1 MNRLMSSYKGSPAAR
16 MFTLRIVFALALAAT
31 LTGCA
36 VGPKYRRPTVNLQPF
51 HNAPSIEARTTSLPA
66 PPLDQ
71 WWTSFHDPELTR
83 IVKRALDQNLDL
95 AAAMTRVQ
103 QARAAAQGAGARRM
117 PSGNLYASTTTLYQ
131 STESMTGRLAS
142 HLPGYSRTQNYYD
155 LGFIASW
162 ETDLFGGLKKGAQA
176 ATAEAQAA
184 EASHTGTR
192 ITVAAEAA
200 DAYMQIRGAQARLI
214 FAKDQIVT
222 DEHLVELVQQRKDAG
237 VASDRELAQAQ
248 ALLSQAKATIP
259 LLTVSLETQ
268 LNRLDVLMGAQP
280 GTYAAELSSVADIP
294 DVPEISGYGTPTD
307 LLRRRPDII
316 AAERMVAAS
325 NARIGQALAEYYP
338 KLSLSG
344 IVGSQ
349 ALAPAHL
356 FEQQG
361 FQPIS
366 VVGLR
371 WRLFDFGAVAAEV
384 KRARGANAEALLQY
398 QSSALHAAEDVEGA
412 FSLLVQSEN
421 RRNEILHEIAELQRV
436 RDLSEQSYT
445 AGVIALTDVHAITA
459 RAETVTAAKAKA
471 VQAAADEARYRGLV
485 KTGAVSASTYDQIKA
500 ASDAAQAELAAATA
514 QEQVARDEGG
524 YSQLVADADGIVV
537 ETLAEPGQ
545 VVIFA
550 NDLS

>member
-1 MNRLMSSYKGSPAAR
+1 MS
-16 MFTLRIVFALALAAT
+16 LALALGAS

-36 VGPKYRRPTVNLQPF
+36 VGPKYHRPTVKLQPF
-51 HNAPSIEARTTSLPA
+51 HNAPSIETRTASLSA

-71 WWTSFHDPELTR
+71 WWAGFRDPELTR
-83 IVKRALDQNLDL
+83 IVNRALDENLDL

-117 PSGNLYASTTTLYQ
+117 PSGSINASTTSLYQ
-131 STESMTGRLAS
+131 STESMSGRVAS
-142 HLPGYSRTQNYYD
+142 HLPGYDRHQNYFD

-176 ATAEAQAA
+176 AAAEAQAA
-184 EASHTGTR
+184 EALHTGTR

-200 DAYMQIRGAQARLI
+200 DAYMQIRGAQARLN
-214 FAKDQIVT
+214 FAKDQIST
-222 DEHLVELVQQRKDAG
+222 DKHLVELVQQRRDAG
-237 VASDRELAQAQ
+237 IASDRELAQAQ
-248 ALLSQAKATIP
+248 ALLSQANATVP
-259 LLTVSLETQ
+259 LLTVSLEAQ

-280 GTYAAELSSVADIP
+280 GTYAAELTPVIDIP
-294 DVPEISGYGTPTD
+294 DVPEISGFGTPTD

-316 AAERMVAAS
+316 AAERMIAAS

-371 WRLFDFGAVAAEV
+371 WRLFDFGLVAAEV

-398 QSSALHAAEDVEGA
+398 RSSVLHAAEDVEDA

-421 RRNEILHEIAELQRV
+421 RRNEILREIAELQRV
-436 RDLSEQSYT
+436 RDLSQQSYS
-445 AGVIALTDVHAITA
+445 AGVIALTDVLDADRQLLAAKDDLAVARESAA
-459 RAETVTAAKAKA
+459 RAAIGS
-471 VQAAADEARYRGLV
+471 YRAL
-485 KTGAVSASTYDQIKA
+485 
-500 ASDAAQAELAAATA
+500 
-514 QEQVARDEGG
+514 GG
-524 YSQLVADADGIVV
+524 GWLQ
-537 ETLAEPGQ
+537 
-545 VVIFA
+545 
-550 NDLS
+550 

>member
-1 MNRLMSSYKGSPAAR
+1 MNSLRSDKASLAAR
-16 MFTLRIVFALALAAT
+16 KFILRMSLALALGAS
-31 LTGCA
+31 LSGCA
-36 VGPKYRRPTVNLQPF
+36 VGPKYHRPTVDLQAF
-51 HNAPSIEARTTSLPA
+51 HNAPSIETRAASLPA
-66 PPLDQ
+66 APLDQ
-71 WWTSFHDPELTR
+71 WWTGFHDPELTR

-95 AAAMTRVQ
+95 AAAMARVQ
-103 QARAAAQGAGARRM
+103 QAHAAARGAGAQRL

-142 HLPGYSRTQNYYD
+142 HAPGYSRTQNYYD
-155 LGFIASW
+155 LRFIASW

-176 ATAEAQAA
+176 APAEAQAA
-184 EASHTGTR
+184 EAGHTGTR

-214 FAKDQIVT
+214 FARGQIVT
-222 DEHLVELVQQRKDAG
+222 DEHLVELVQQRRDAG

-259 LLTVSLETQ
+259 LITASLEAQ

-294 DVPEISGYGTPTD
+294 DVPEISAYGTPTD

-316 AAERMVAAS
+316 AAERMIAAS
-325 NARIGQALAEYYP
+325 NARIGQALSDYYP

-366 VVGLR
+366 VGGLR

-384 KRARGANAEALLQY
+384 KRARGANAEALIQY
-398 QSSALHAAEDVEGA
+398 QSSVLHAAEDVEDA

-436 RDLSEQSYT
+436 RDLSEQSYS
-445 AGVIALTDVHAITA
+445 AGVIALTDVLDADRQLLAAKGDIAVARERAA
-459 RAETVTAAKAKA
+459 RAA
-471 VQAAADEARYRGLV
+471 VGSYRPL
-485 KTGAVSASTYDQIKA
+485 
-500 ASDAAQAELAAATA
+500 
-514 QEQVARDEGG
+514 GG
-524 YSQLVADADGIVV
+524 GWL
-537 ETLAEPGQ
+537 P
-545 VVIFA
+545 
-550 NDLS
+550 

>member
-16 MFTLRIVFALALAAT
+16 MFTLRIAFALALATT

-51 HNAPSIEARTTSLPA
+51 HNVPSIEARTSSLPA

-71 WWTSFHDPELTR
+71 WWTGFRDPELTR

-103 QARAAAQGAGARRM
+103 QARAAAQGAGAQRM
-117 PSGNLYASTTTLYQ
+117 PSGNLYAATTTLYQ
-131 STESMTGRLAS
+131 STESMTGRFAANT
-142 HLPGYSRTQNYYD
+142 PGYNRTQNYYD

-184 EASHTGTR
+184 EASQTGTR

-214 FAKDQIVT
+214 FAKDQVAT

-259 LLTVSLETQ
+259 LLTVSLEAQ

-294 DVPEISGYGTPTD
+294 EVPEISSYGTPTD

-316 AAERMVAAS
+316 AAERRVSWRTWNRLEVARS
-325 NARIGQALAEYYP
+325 SRGIRDLLP
-338 KLSLSG
+338 STPSL
-344 IVGSQ
+344 GSQ
-349 ALAPAHL
+349 ANVAQSMSNGAHRFVRFHL
-356 FEQQG
+356 NEHGEVRSRTWKKMRSTNF
-361 FQPIS
+361 FVPRIAR
-366 VVGLR
+366 VGTAKEITSCSC
-371 WRLFDFGAVAAEV
+371 FSTT
-384 KRARGANAEALLQY
+384 RA
-398 QSSALHAAEDVEGA
+398 
-412 FSLLVQSEN
+412 
-421 RRNEILHEIAELQRV
+421 HEPPRP
-436 RDLSEQSYT
+436 RKS
-445 AGVIALTDVHAITA
+445 
-459 RAETVTAAKAKA
+459 
-471 VQAAADEARYRGLV
+471 
-485 KTGAVSASTYDQIKA
+485 
-500 ASDAAQAELAAATA
+500 
-514 QEQVARDEGG
+514 
-524 YSQLVADADGIVV
+524 
-537 ETLAEPGQ
+537 
-545 VVIFA
+545 
-550 NDLS
+550 

>member
-1 MNRLMSSYKGSPAAR
+1 MSYMFSYKESPTAR
-16 MFTLRIVFALALAAT
+16 KFTLRMSLALALGASM
-31 LTGCA
+31 TGCA
-36 VGPKYRRPTVNLQPF
+36 VGPKYHRPTVNLQPF
-51 HNAPSIEARTTSLPA
+51 HNAPSIETRTAALPA

-71 WWTSFHDPELTR
+71 WWTGFHDPQLTR

-95 AAAMTRVQ
+95 AAAMARVQ
-103 QARAAAQGAGARRM
+103 QARAAAQGAGAQRM
-117 PSGNLYASTTTLYQ
+117 PSGNLYASTTTLSQ
-131 STESMTGRLAS
+131 STESMTGRLGS
-142 HLPGYSRTQNYYD
+142 HLPGYDRHQNYYD

-176 ATAEAQAA
+176 AAAEAQAA
-184 EASHTGTR
+184 EAGHTGTR

-200 DAYMQIRGAQARLI
+200 DAYMQIRGAQARLN
-214 FAKDQIVT
+214 FAKDQIST
-222 DEHLVELVQQRKDAG
+222 DKHLVELVQQRRDAG
-237 VASDRELAQAQ
+237 IASDRELAQAQ

-259 LLTVSLETQ
+259 LIAVSLEVQ

-280 GTYAAELSSVADIP
+280 GTYAAELTSVADIP
-294 DVPEISGYGTPTD
+294 DVPAISGFGNPTD

-325 NARIGQALAEYYP
+325 NARIGQALADYYP

-361 FQPIS
+361 FQPVS

-398 QSSALHAAEDVEGA
+398 RRSVLHAAEDVEDA

-421 RRNEILHEIAELQRV
+421 RRNEVVREIAELQRV
-436 RDLSEQSYT
+436 RDLSKESYA
-445 AGVIALTDVHAITA
+445 AGVIGLTDVLDADRQLLAAKDDLAVARESAA
-459 RAETVTAAKAKA
+459 RAA
-471 VQAAADEARYRGLV
+471 VGSYRAL
-485 KTGAVSASTYDQIKA
+485 
-500 ASDAAQAELAAATA
+500 
-514 QEQVARDEGG
+514 GG
-524 YSQLVADADGIVV
+524 GWL
-537 ETLAEPGQ
+537 P
-545 VVIFA
+545 
-550 NDLS
+550 

>member
-1 MNRLMSSYKGSPAAR
+1 
-16 MFTLRIVFALALAAT
+16 
-31 LTGCA
+31 
-36 VGPKYRRPTVNLQPF
+36 
-51 HNAPSIEARTTSLPA
+51 
-66 PPLDQ
+66 
-71 WWTSFHDPELTR
+71 
-83 IVKRALDQNLDL
+83 
-95 AAAMTRVQ
+95 
-103 QARAAAQGAGARRM
+103 M
-117 PSGNLYASTTTLYQ
+117 PSGNLYASTTTLHQ

-214 FAKDQIVT
+214 FAKDQIST

-248 ALLSQAKATIP
+248 ALLSQAKTTIP
-259 LLTVSLETQ
+259 LITVSLEAQ

-280 GTYAAELSSVADIP
+280 GTYATELSSVANIP
-294 DVPEISGYGTPTD
+294 DLPEISGYGTPTD

-338 KLSLSG
+338 KLSISG
-344 IVGSQ
+344 IAGSQ

-384 KRARGANAEALLQY
+384 KQARGANAEALIQY
-398 QSSALHAAEDVEGA
+398 QSSVLHAAEDVEDA

-421 RRNEILHEIAELQRV
+421 RRNEIVREIAELRRV
-436 RDLSEQSYT
+436 RDLSEQSYA
-445 AGVIALTDVHAITA
+445 AGVIALTDVLDADRQLLAAKDDLAVARESAA
-459 RAETVTAAKAKA
+459 RAA
-471 VQAAADEARYRGLV
+471 VGSYRAL
-485 KTGAVSASTYDQIKA
+485 
-500 ASDAAQAELAAATA
+500 
-514 QEQVARDEGG
+514 GG
-524 YSQLVADADGIVV
+524 GWLQ
-537 ETLAEPGQ
+537 
-545 VVIFA
+545 
-550 NDLS
+550 

>member
-1 MNRLMSSYKGSPAAR
+1 MLSYKGPSAAQK
-16 MFTLRIVFALALAAT
+16 FTLRMGFALALGAT

-36 VGPKYRRPTVNLQPF
+36 VGPKYHRPTVNLQPF
-51 HNAPSIEARTTSLPA
+51 HNAPSIETRTSSLSA

-71 WWTSFHDPELTR
+71 WWTGFRDPELTQ

-103 QARAAAQGAGARRM
+103 QARAAAQGAGARRT

-184 EASHTGTR
+184 EASQTGTR

-214 FAKDQIVT
+214 FAKDQIAT

-259 LLTVSLETQ
+259 LLTVSLEAQ

-280 GTYAAELSSVADIP
+280 GTYAAELSSVAAIP
-294 DVPEISGYGTPTD
+294 DVPQVSDYGTPTD

-325 NARIGQALAEYYP
+325 NARIGQALSEYYP
-338 KLSLSG
+338 KLSVSG

-398 QSSALHAAEDVEGA
+398 QSSALHAAEDVEDA
-412 FSLLVQSEN
+412 FTLLVQSEN
-421 RRNEILHEIAELQRV
+421 RRNEILREIAELQRA
-436 RDLSEQSYT
+436 RDLSEQSYA
-445 AGVIALTDVHAITA
+445 AGVIGLTDVLDAD
-459 RAETVTAAKAKA
+459 RQLLAAK
-471 VQAAADEARYRGLV
+471 D
-485 KTGAVSASTYDQIKA
+485 D
-500 ASDAAQAELAAATA
+500 LA
-514 QEQVARDEGG
+514 VARQSAAGAAVGSYRALGG
-524 YSQLVADADGIVV
+524 GWL
-537 ETLAEPGQ
+537 P
-545 VVIFA
+545 
-550 NDLS
+550 

>member
-1 MNRLMSSYKGSPAAR
+1 MLSYKGSSAAQK
-16 MFTLRIVFALALAAT
+16 FTLRMGFALALGAS

-36 VGPKYRRPTVNLQPF
+36 VGPKYRRPTANLQPF
-51 HNAPSIEARTTSLPA
+51 HNAPSIETRTAALSA

-71 WWTSFHDPELTR
+71 WWTGFHDPALTR
-83 IVKRALDQNLDL
+83 IVKRALDENLDL

-103 QARAAAQGAGARRM
+103 QARAAAQGAGAQRM
-117 PSGNLYASTTTLYQ
+117 PSGNLNASTTTLYQ
-131 STESMTGRLAS
+131 STESMTGRLAA
-142 HLPGYSRTQNYYD
+142 HMPGYDRHQNYYD

-184 EASHTGTR
+184 EALHTGTR

-200 DAYMQIRGAQARLI
+200 DAYMQIRGAQARLT
-214 FAKDQIVT
+214 FAKDQIST
-222 DEHLVELVQQRKDAG
+222 DKHLVELVQQRRDAG
-237 VASDRELAQAQ
+237 IASDRELAQAQ
-248 ALLSQAKATIP
+248 ALLSQARATVP
-259 LLTVSLETQ
+259 LITVSLEAQ

-280 GTYAAELSSVADIP
+280 GTYAAELTSVVDIP
-294 DVPEISGYGTPTD
+294 DVPEISGFGTPTD

-361 FQPIS
+361 FQPVS

-371 WRLFDFGAVAAEV
+371 WRLFDFGTVAAEV

-398 QSSALHAAEDVEGA
+398 RSSVLHAAEDVEDA

-421 RRNEILHEIAELQRV
+421 RRNEILREIAELQRV
-436 RDLSEQSYT
+436 RDLSEQSYA
-445 AGVIALTDVHAITA
+445 AGVIGLTDVLDADRQLLAAKDDLAVARESAA
-459 RAETVTAAKAKA
+459 RAAIGS
-471 VQAAADEARYRGLV
+471 YRAL
-485 KTGAVSASTYDQIKA
+485 
-500 ASDAAQAELAAATA
+500 
-514 QEQVARDEGG
+514 GG
-524 YSQLVADADGIVV
+524 GWL
-537 ETLAEPGQ
+537 P
-545 VVIFA
+545 
-550 NDLS
+550 

>member
-1 MNRLMSSYKGSPAAR
+1 MNSLRLSDKGSPAAR
-16 MFTLRIVFALALAAT
+16 KFIRRMSLALALGAS
-31 LTGCA
+31 LSGCA
-36 VGPKYRRPTVNLQPF
+36 VGPKYQRPTVKLQPF

-66 PPLDQ
+66 PSLDQ
-71 WWTSFHDPELTR
+71 WWTGFRDPELTR
-83 IVKRALDQNLDL
+83 IVNRALEQNLDL
-95 AAAMTRVQ
+95 AAAIARVQ

-117 PSGNLYASTTTLYQ
+117 PSGNLYASTTTLSQ
-131 STESMTGRLAS
+131 STESMTGRAAS
-142 HLPGYSRTQNYYD
+142 HLPGYDRHQNYYD

-162 ETDLFGGLKKGAQA
+162 ETDLFGGLKKGVQA

-184 EASHTGTR
+184 EALQTGTR

-200 DAYMQIRGAQARLI
+200 DAYMRIRGAQARLV
-214 FAKDQIVT
+214 FAKDQIAT

-237 VASDRELAQAQ
+237 VASDRELAQGQ

-259 LLTVSLETQ
+259 LLTIALEAQ

-294 DVPEISGYGTPTD
+294 DVPEISGYATPTD

-325 NARIGQALAEYYP
+325 NAHIGQALAEYYP

-349 ALAPAHL
+349 AVAPAHL

-384 KRARGANAEALLQY
+384 KRARGANAEAVIQY
-398 QSSALHAAEDVEGA
+398 QSSVLHAAEDVEDA

-421 RRNEILHEIAELQRV
+421 RRNEILREIAELQRV
-436 RDLSEQSYT
+436 RDLSEESYA
-445 AGVIALTDVHAITA
+445 AGVIPLTDVLDAHRQLLAAKDDLAVAQESAA
-459 RAETVTAAKAKA
+459 RAAIGS
-471 VQAAADEARYRGLV
+471 YRAL
-485 KTGAVSASTYDQIKA
+485 
-500 ASDAAQAELAAATA
+500 
-514 QEQVARDEGG
+514 GG
-524 YSQLVADADGIVV
+524 GWL
-537 ETLAEPGQ
+537 P
-545 VVIFA
+545 
-550 NDLS
+550 

>member
-1 MNRLMSSYKGSPAAR
+1 MFSYIYSFSPRKSIWRLGLAIALMAA
-16 MFTLRIVFALALAAT
+16 LS
-31 LTGCA
+31 GCA
-36 VGPKYRRPTVNLQPF
+36 VGPKYHPATVTLQPF
-51 HNAPSIEARTTSLPA
+51 HNASSIEARTASLPA

-71 WWTSFHDPELTR
+71 WWTGFHDPELTR
-83 IVKRALDQNLDL
+83 IVQRALDENLDL

-103 QARAAAQGAGARRM
+103 QARAAARGAGAQRM
-117 PSGNLYASTTTLYQ
+117 PSGNLYASTTTLSQ
-131 STESMTGRLAS
+131 STESMTGRAAS
-142 HLPGYSRTQNYYD
+142 HLPGYDRRQNYYD
-155 LGFIASW
+155 LGFTASW
-162 ETDLFGGLKKGAQA
+162 ETDLFGGLKKGAEA

-184 EASHTGTR
+184 EAQRTGTR

-214 FAKDQIVT
+214 FAKDQIST
-222 DEHLVELVQQRKDAG
+222 DAHLVELVQQRKDAG

-259 LLTVSLETQ
+259 LLTVSLEAQ

-280 GTYAAELSSVADIP
+280 GTYAAELTPVVDIP
-294 DVPEISGYGTPTD
+294 DVPEISGFGTATD

-349 ALAPAHL
+349 AVAPAHL

-371 WRLFDFGAVAAEV
+371 WRLFDFGRVAAEV
-384 KRARGANAEALLQY
+384 EGARGANAEALLQY
-398 QSSALHAAEDVEGA
+398 RSSVLHAAEDVEDA

-421 RRNEILHEIAELQRV
+421 RRNEILREIAELQRV

-445 AGVIALTDVHAITA
+445 AGVIALTDVLDADRQLLAAKDELAVARESSA
-459 RAETVTAAKAKA
+459 RAAIGS
-471 VQAAADEARYRGLV
+471 YRAL
-485 KTGAVSASTYDQIKA
+485 
-500 ASDAAQAELAAATA
+500 
-514 QEQVARDEGG
+514 GG
-524 YSQLVADADGIVV
+524 GWL
-537 ETLAEPGQ
+537 P
-545 VVIFA
+545 
-550 NDLS
+550 

>member
-1 MNRLMSSYKGSPAAR
+1 MNASRLSDKGSPAAR
-16 MFTLRIVFALALAAT
+16 KFILRMSLALALGAS
-31 LTGCA
+31 LSGCA
-36 VGPKYRRPTVNLQPF
+36 VGPKYQRPTVKLQPF
-51 HNAPSIEARTTSLPA
+51 HNAPSVETRNAALPP

-71 WWTSFHDPELTR
+71 WWTGFRDPELTR

-95 AAAMTRVQ
+95 AAAMTRMQ

-184 EASHTGTR
+184 EASHTGTC

-200 DAYMQIRGAQARLI
+200 DAYMQIRGAQARLN
-214 FAKDQIVT
+214 FAKDQIST
-222 DEHLVELVQQRKDAG
+222 DKHLVELVQQRRDAG
-237 VASDRELAQAQ
+237 IASDRELAQAQ
-248 ALLSQAKATIP
+248 ALLSQANATVP
-259 LLTVSLETQ
+259 LLTVSLEAQ

-294 DVPEISGYGTPTD
+294 DVPEISGFGTPTD

-325 NARIGQALAEYYP
+325 NARIGQALSEYYP

-384 KRARGANAEALLQY
+384 KRTRGANAEALLQY
-398 QSSALHAAEDVEGA
+398 RSVVLRAAEDVENA
-412 FSLLVQSEN
+412 FTLLVQSEN
-421 RRNEILHEIAELQRV
+421 RRNEILREIAELQRV
-436 RDLSEQSYT
+436 RDLSQQSYA
-445 AGVIALTDVHAITA
+445 AGVIALTDVLDADRQLLLAKDELAVARESAA
-459 RAETVTAAKAKA
+459 RAA
-471 VQAAADEARYRGLV
+471 VGSYRAL
-485 KTGAVSASTYDQIKA
+485 
-500 ASDAAQAELAAATA
+500 
-514 QEQVARDEGG
+514 GG
-524 YSQLVADADGIVV
+524 GWLQ
-537 ETLAEPGQ
+537 
-545 VVIFA
+545 
-550 NDLS
+550 

>member
-1 MNRLMSSYKGSPAAR
+1 MNRLMAFYKAPLGAR
-16 MFTLRIVFALALAAT
+16 KFTLRVGSVLALAAT

-36 VGPKYRRPTVNLQPF
+36 VGPKYQRPSVKLQPF
-51 HNAPSIEARTTSLPA
+51 HNAPSIETRTTSLPA

-71 WWTSFHDPELTR
+71 WWTGFRDPELTR
-83 IVKRALDQNLDL
+83 IVNRGLDQNLDL

-131 STESMTGRLAS
+131 STESMTGRLAA
-142 HLPGYSRTQNYYD
+142 HTPGYDRHQNYYD

-184 EASHTGTR
+184 EALHIGTR
-192 ITVAAEAA
+192 VTVAAEGA

-214 FAKDQIVT
+214 FANDQIAT
-222 DEHLVELVQQRKDAG
+222 DKHLVELVQQRRDAG
-237 VASDRELAQAQ
+237 VASNRELAQAQ

-259 LLTVSLETQ
+259 LLTVSLEAQ

-280 GTYAAELSSVADIP
+280 GTYAAELNSVAEIP
-294 DVPEISGYGTPTD
+294 DVPEISGYGTPTE

-325 NARIGQALAEYYP
+325 NARIGQALADYYP

-349 ALAPAHL
+349 AVAPAHL

-366 VVGLR
+366 LLGLR

-384 KRARGANAEALLQY
+384 KRARGVNAEALLQY
-398 QSSALHAAEDVEGA
+398 RSSVLHAAEDVEDA
-412 FSLLVQSEN
+412 FSLLAQSEN
-421 RRNEILHEIAELQRV
+421 RRNEIVREIAELQRV
-436 RDLSEQSYT
+436 RDLSQESYA
-445 AGVIALTDVHAITA
+445 AGVIGLTDVLDADRQLLAAKDDLAVARESAA
-459 RAETVTAAKAKA
+459 RAA
-471 VQAAADEARYRGLV
+471 VGSYRAL
-485 KTGAVSASTYDQIKA
+485 
-500 ASDAAQAELAAATA
+500 
-514 QEQVARDEGG
+514 GG
-524 YSQLVADADGIVV
+524 GWL
-537 ETLAEPGQ
+537 P
-545 VVIFA
+545 
-550 NDLS
+550 

>member
-1 MNRLMSSYKGSPAAR
+1 MNCLISSYIDSPAAR
-16 MFTLRIVFALALAAT
+16 KFILRMSLALALGASM
-31 LTGCA
+31 TGCA
-36 VGPKYRRPTVNLQPF
+36 VGPKYHRPTANLQPF
-51 HNAPSIEARTTSLPA
+51 HNAASIETRTASLPA

-71 WWTSFHDPELTR
+71 WWTGFRDPELTR
-83 IVKRALDQNLDL
+83 IVKRALDENLDL

-103 QARAAAQGAGARRM
+103 QARAAALGAGAQRM
-117 PSGNLYASTTTLYQ
+117 PSANLYASTTTLSQ
-131 STESMTGRLAS
+131 STESMTGRLAA
-142 HLPGYSRTQNYYD
+142 HMPGYDRLQNYYD

-162 ETDLFGGLKKGAQA
+162 ETDLFGGLRKGAQA

-184 EASHTGTR
+184 EALHTGTR

-200 DAYMQIRGAQARLI
+200 DAYMRVRGAQARLI
-214 FAKDQIVT
+214 FAKDQIET
-222 DEHLVELVQQRKDAG
+222 DKHLVELVQQRRDAG

-259 LLTVSLETQ
+259 LLTVSLEAQ

-325 NARIGQALAEYYP
+325 NARIGQALAGYYP
-338 KLSLSG
+338 KLSVSG

-398 QSSALHAAEDVEGA
+398 RSSVLHAAEDVEDA

-421 RRNEILHEIAELQRV
+421 RRNEIVREIAELQRV
-436 RDLSEQSYT
+436 RDLSQQSYA
-445 AGVIALTDVHAITA
+445 AGVIGLTDVLDAD
-459 RAETVTAAKAKA
+459 RQLLAAK
-471 VQAAADEARYRGLV
+471 D
-485 KTGAVSASTYDQIKA
+485 D
-500 ASDAAQAELAAATA
+500 LAAARESA
-514 QEQVARDEGG
+514 ARAAVGSYRALGG
-524 YSQLVADADGIVV
+524 GWL
-537 ETLAEPGQ
+537 P
-545 VVIFA
+545 
-550 NDLS
+550 